1 MPKTPPDEVKLG
13 TGETGGGLARP
24 ADETRPRTGASTP
37 SALHP
42 TSHAAAADGPRPQF
56 PEIPAAL
63 APARKRKRGKGGLL
77 ILLLAII
84 AAAAAAVWYFFFR

>member
-13 TGETGGGLARP
+13 TGETGGGLAQP
-24 ADETRPRTGASTP
+24 DDETRLRTGAVKP

-63 APARKRKRGKGGLL
+63 APAPKRQRGRGGL
-77 ILLLAII
+77 IPLLLAVL
-84 AAAAAAVWYFFFR
+84 AAVAVAVWFFFFR